1 MNSLER
7 VLGYPFFY
15 TGVLADKML
24 NWNNPGSLFF
34 FFPHYHTGGAEQV
47 HLDILRIFAD
57 QKPFII
63 ITNNSRNKTHYQA
76 MQDTGRLIEI
86 YKYFN
91 NANRFIVKNFFYGFL
106 ASMINRHPKS
116 VVISANS
123 TIFYELCY
131 YLNESYIIDILHGL
145 FGINNKHWIQAT
157 PKINKRI
164 VVSQAVYT
172 SVKNIYID
180 NGFADKYDDRLKIIH
195 NAVPMCDL
203 NIAKDLNAPLKIV
216 FIARNSKEKR
226 FHLYQQIALKVI
238 QELPGTI
245 FYCIGNYDNT
255 QPIVN
260 LGEIC
265 DRQKLYQ
272 TIKDFHILILCSIS
286 EGFGLVIS
294 EGMTCGLVPLATD
307 VGGVRETFQDGISGF
322 LIKAEN
328 EEEIIA
334 EFIADIKKLDTNRE
348 LLKLM
353 SNSAR
358 EYVQENINYERFA
371 IEYTKVIEEGKNR

>member
-63 ITNNSRNKTHYQA
+63 ITKNSRNKTYYQA

-164 VVSQAVYT
+164 VVSQAVCT
-172 SVKNIYID
+172 SVKNIYIN

-245 FYCIGNYDNT
+245 FYCIGNYEKT
-255 QPIVN
+255 EPVVN

>member
-7 VLGYPFFY
+7 VLGYPFYY

-63 ITNNSRNKTHYQA
+63 ITKNSRNKTYYQA

-172 SVKNIYID
+172 AVKNIYIT
-180 NGFADKYDDRLKIIH
+180 NGFADKYDNRLQIIH
-195 NAVPMCDL
+195 NAVPLCDL

-226 FHLYQQIALKVI
+226 FHLYQQIAVKVM

-245 FYCIGNYDNT
+245 FYCIGNYEKT
-255 QPIVN
+255 EPVVN

-272 TIKDFHILILCSIS
+272 IIKDFHILILCSIS
-286 EGFGLVIS
+286 EGFPLVIA
-294 EGMTCGLVPLATD
+294 EAMTCGLVPLATD

-371 IEYTKVIEEGKNR
+371 VEYTKVIEEGKNR

>member
-358 EYVQENINYERFA
+358 EYVQENINYERFKA
-371 IEYTKVIEEGKNR
+371 EYTKVVEEGKNR

>member
-7 VLGYPFFY
+7 VLGYPFYY
-15 TGVLADKML
+15 TGVLADKIL
-24 NWNNPGSLFF
+24 HWNNPSSLFF
-34 FFPHYHTGGAEQV
+34 VFPHFHTGGAEQV

-57 QKPFII
+57 QKPYII
-63 ITNNSRNKTHYQA
+63 ITKNSRNKTHYQA

-86 YKYFN
+86 YKYLN

-172 SVKNIYID
+172 AVKNIYIT
-180 NGFADKYDDRLKIIH
+180 NGFADKYDNRLQIIH
-195 NAVPMCDL
+195 NAVPLCDL

-226 FHLYQQIALKVI
+226 FHLYQQIAVKVM
-238 QELPGTI
+238 QELPGAI
-245 FYCIGNYDNT
+245 FYCIGNYDKT
-255 QPIVN
+255 EPVVN

-307 VGGVRETFQDGISGF
+307 VGGVKETFQDGISGF

-328 EEEIIA
+328 EEDIIA

-358 EYVQENINYERFA
+358 EYVQEHINYERFA
-371 IEYTKVIEEGKNR
+371 VEYTKVIEEGKNR

>member
-7 VLGYPFFY
+7 VLGYPFYY

-63 ITNNSRNKTHYQA
+63 ITKNSRNKTYYQA

-164 VVSQAVYT
+164 VVSQAVCT
-172 SVKNIYID
+172 SVKNIYIN

-245 FYCIGNYDNT
+245 FYCIGNYEKT
-255 QPIVN
+255 EPVVN

-272 TIKDFHILILCSIS
+272 IIKDFHILILCSIS
-286 EGFGLVIS
+286 EGFPLVIA
-294 EGMTCGLVPLATD
+294 EAMTCGLVPLATD

>member
-7 VLGYPFFY
+7 VLGYPFYY

-63 ITNNSRNKTHYQA
+63 ITKNSRNKTYYQA

-172 SVKNIYID
+172 AVKNIYIT
-180 NGFADKYDDRLKIIH
+180 NGFADKYDNRLQIIH
-195 NAVPMCDL
+195 NAVPLCDL

-226 FHLYQQIALKVI
+226 FHLYQQIAVKVM

-245 FYCIGNYDNT
+245 FYCIGNYEKT
-255 QPIVN
+255 EPVVN

-272 TIKDFHILILCSIS
+272 IIKDFHILILCSIS
-286 EGFGLVIS
+286 EGFPLVIA
-294 EGMTCGLVPLATD
+294 EAMTCGLVPLATD

>member
-272 TIKDFHILILCSIS
+272 TIKDFHILILCPIS

-358 EYVQENINYERFA
+358 EYVQENINYERFKA
-371 IEYTKVIEEGKNR
+371 EYTKVVEEGKNR

>member
-7 VLGYPFFY
+7 VLGYPFYY
-15 TGVLADKML
+15 TGVLADKIL
-24 NWNNPGSLFF
+24 HWNNPSSLFF
-34 FFPHYHTGGAEQV
+34 VFPHFHTGGAEQV

-57 QKPFII
+57 QKPYII
-63 ITNNSRNKTHYQA
+63 ITKNSRNKTHYQA

-86 YKYFN
+86 YKYLN

-172 SVKNIYID
+172 AVKNIYIT
-180 NGFADKYDDRLKIIH
+180 NGFADKYDNRLQIIH
-195 NAVPMCDL
+195 NAVPLCDL

-226 FHLYQQIALKVI
+226 FHLYQQIAVKVM
-238 QELPGTI
+238 QELPGAI
-245 FYCIGNYDNT
+245 FYCIGNYDKT
-255 QPIVN
+255 EPVVN

-307 VGGVRETFQDGISGF
+307 VGGVKETFQDGISGF

-328 EEEIIA
+328 EEDIIA
-334 EFIADIKKLDTNRE
+334 EFIADIKKLDANRE

-358 EYVQENINYERFA
+358 DYVQEHINYERFA
-371 IEYTKVIEEGKNR
+371 VEYTKVIEEGKNR

>member
-7 VLGYPFFY
+7 VLGYPFYY

-47 HLDILRIFAD
+47 HLDILRIFAE
-57 QKPFII
+57 KTFYFII
-63 ITNNSRNKTHYQA
+63 TKNSRNKTYYQA

-172 SVKNIYID
+172 AVKNIYIT
-180 NGFADKYDDRLKIIH
+180 NGFADKYDNRLQIIH
-195 NAVPMCDL
+195 NAVPLCDL

-226 FHLYQQIALKVI
+226 FHLYQQIAVKVM

-245 FYCIGNYDNT
+245 FYCIGNYEKT
-255 QPIVN
+255 EPVVN

-272 TIKDFHILILCSIS
+272 IIKDFHILILCSIS
-286 EGFGLVIS
+286 EGFPLVIA
-294 EGMTCGLVPLATD
+294 EAMTCGLVPLATD